1 MLTLIIGLG
10 SGIATSLL
18 GKNLTLYLPEKKGI
32 ISGVFGFGVMIIAA
46 IYALSGEKII
56 NFEGKTLKEDEHYYL
71 EYIANNTYKY
81 FIVGVFVIP
90 IGLIFSLLLIYEYKP
105 EENASE
111 KQEEDIDNQIS
122 PEEKETKRED
132 ENKEENKDEN
142 KEDNK
147 DEIKEDKKEDNKE
160 ENKENNKE
168 ENKEEKKKEN
178 KEKKKEEIEEEN
190 RLKLENS
197 RQKLKQA
204 IKTFRYWRITLIS
217 FFINISVSFMITTGR
232 TFGAL
237 IGINGTALQFSG
249 IVQTLAV
256 MIVGPVLGI
265 LVDKKGA
272 LFILRITSIF
282 AIFPSFF
289 LAFFMTYTAVFITCF
304 VIYILVLVGLLVS
317 FGPFIMEV
325 YGIQES
331 VLLGGIINGFSK
343 ISDVITT
350 ISAFGFSIDCKEDKD
365 CLKTSYKAMYLI
377 SSVCCGISCL
387 LLFFEKRDK
396 FNYDIISD
404 EDLLLDNNNDDE
416 KGVNSPDEEPVKE
429 N

>member
-1 MLTLIIGLG
+1 MKLLIKNKFVSTCLGVLAVLIGIGIILPLSNFSVYITSYIHYKHKSVTMHYGYFISLIFSFSNTASMSLGGYLENLIGFFNTIIVGFVISFLTNIGFIFQQNIWLCYVLTLIIGLG

-178 KEKKKEEIEEEN
+178 KEKKK
-190 RLKLENS
+190 
-197 RQKLKQA
+197 
-204 IKTFRYWRITLIS
+204 
-217 FFINISVSFMITTGR
+217 
-232 TFGAL
+232 
-237 IGINGTALQFSG
+237 
-249 IVQTLAV
+249 
-256 MIVGPVLGI
+256 
-265 LVDKKGA
+265 
-272 LFILRITSIF
+272 
-282 AIFPSFF
+282 
-289 LAFFMTYTAVFITCF
+289 
-304 VIYILVLVGLLVS
+304 
-317 FGPFIMEV
+317 
-325 YGIQES
+325 
-331 VLLGGIINGFSK
+331 
-343 ISDVITT
+343 
-350 ISAFGFSIDCKEDKD
+350 
-365 CLKTSYKAMYLI
+365 YL
-377 SSVCCGISCL
+377 
-387 LLFFEKRDK
+387 
-396 FNYDIISD
+396 
-404 EDLLLDNNNDDE
+404 
-416 KGVNSPDEEPVKE
+416 
-429 N
+429 